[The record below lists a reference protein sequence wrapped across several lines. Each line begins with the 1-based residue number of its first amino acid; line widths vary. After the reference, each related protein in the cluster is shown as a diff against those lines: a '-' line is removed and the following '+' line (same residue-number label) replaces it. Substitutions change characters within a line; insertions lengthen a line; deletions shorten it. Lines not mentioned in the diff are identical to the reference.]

1 MKILLLGKGYI
12 GNYLANFA
20 TTSFNVLHFS
30 KQDLDYSNPNVFRDF
45 LEKESPSWII
55 NASGYTGKPNVDACE
70 KDKDRCYTYNVD
82 VPFVLT
88 KIAND
93 VDIPIIH
100 IGSGCVYSGYEKT
113 YTEEDA
119 PNFGLEQTNSSFYS
133 KTKDSFEKFTDTLKR
148 YIFRI
153 RIPFNGVPE
162 PKNYLWK
169 LLHYDNLISKQ
180 NSITNVDD
188 LIHFVYKFITEKR
201 EPGIYN
207 VVNDGSISAQ
217 DIVFK
222 LMKNKLT
229 NKNWKFVTV
238 EEANFE
244 VERSNCILS
253 TEKIK
258 NINLG
263 LPSIE
268 ESVDKAIFQYK
279 LFLNYGHVR

>member
-20 TTSFNVLHFS
+20 TTDFDVLHFS
-30 KQDLDYSNPNVFRDF
+30 KQDLDYSHPHIFQNC
-45 LEKESPSWII
+45 LEKETPSWII
-55 NASGYTGKPNVDACE
+55 NATGYTGKPNVDACE
-70 KDKDRCYTYNVD
+70 KDKDKCYTYNVD
-82 VPFVLT
+82 VPLSLT

-93 VDIPIIH
+93 ANIPIIH
-100 IGSGCVYSGYEKT
+100 IGSGCIYSGYEKH
-113 YTEEDA
+113 YTEEDV
-119 PNFGLEQTNSSFYS
+119 PNFGLEQTHSSFYS
-133 KTKDSFEKFTDTLKR
+133 KTKDSFEKFTDNLNR

-169 LLHYDNLISKQ
+169 LLHYDNLITKQ

-188 LIHFVYKFITEKR
+188 LIQFVYKFITEKR

-229 NKNWKFVTV
+229 NKNWKFVTI
-238 EEANFE
+238 EEANFK
-244 VERSNCILS
+244 VQRSNCILS
-253 TEKIK
+253 TNKIK
-258 NINLG
+258 SINLS

-279 LFLNYGHVR
+279 LFLKYGHV

>member
-20 TTSFNVLHFS
+20 TTDFEILHFS
-30 KQDLDYSNPNVFRDF
+30 KQDLDYSRPHVFQDC
-45 LEKESPSWII
+45 LEKEKPSWVI

-70 KDKDRCYTYNVD
+70 EDKDKCYTYNVD
-82 VPFVLT
+82 VPLVLT

-93 VDIPIIH
+93 VNIPIIH
-100 IGSGCVYSGYEKT
+100 IGSGCIYSGYEKT

-119 PNFGLEQTNSSFYS
+119 PNFGLEQTHSSFYS
-133 KTKDSFEKFTDTLKR
+133 KTKDSFEKFTDTLNR

-169 LLHYDNLISKQ
+169 LLHYDNLITKQ

-188 LIHFVYKFITEKR
+188 LIQFVYKFVTEKR

-238 EEANFE
+238 EEANFK

-253 TEKIK
+253 TKKIK
-258 NINLG
+258 NINLS
-263 LPSIE
+263 LPPIE

-279 LFLNYGHVR
+279 LFLKYGNVR

>member
-113 YTEEDA
+113 YTEGDA

-222 LMKNKLT
+222 LMKNKLA